1 MTDEHGT
8 AQAYR
13 KGCRCVQCIAGN
25 TARARQYRAQC
36 AARPREEVPH
46 GTIGGYVNWSCR
58 CTLCRIA
65 NADSNRRLRE
75 RLAVRTDVPH
85 GTYSGYIA
93 WACRCPKCCAAHT
106 AYVRARR
113 QRKAAS

>member
-1 MTDEHGT
+1 M
-8 AQAYR
+8 
-13 KGCRCVQCIAGN
+13 QCTAGN
-25 TARARQYRAQC
+25 TDRARQYRAQY

-65 NADSNRRLRE
+65 NADSDRRLRE

-85 GTYSGYIA
+85 GTVSGYQA
-93 WACRCPKCCAAHT
+93 WACRCPKCRAANT
-106 AYVRARR
+106 EAERVQRR
-113 QRKAAS
+113 RREAAS